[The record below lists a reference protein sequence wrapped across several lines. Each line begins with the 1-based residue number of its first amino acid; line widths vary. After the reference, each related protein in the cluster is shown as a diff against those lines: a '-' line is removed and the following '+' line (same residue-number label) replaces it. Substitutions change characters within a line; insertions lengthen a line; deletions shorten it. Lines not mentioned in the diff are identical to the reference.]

1 MQQRHASASH
11 WKSDAHAICA
21 CCVFFYIWTCVP
33 SQEPDRHVI
42 ARGASGAVPSSRY
55 ELRSASEG
63 FCVSVSPVHHHVDAH
78 LCVFVCV

>member
-1 MQQRHASASH
+1 
-11 WKSDAHAICA
+11 
-21 CCVFFYIWTCVP
+21 VP